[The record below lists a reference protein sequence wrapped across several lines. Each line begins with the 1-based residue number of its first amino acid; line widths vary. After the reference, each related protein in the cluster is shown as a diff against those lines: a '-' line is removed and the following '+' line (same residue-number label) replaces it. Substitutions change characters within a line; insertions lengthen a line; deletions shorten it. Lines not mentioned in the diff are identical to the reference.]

1 MQWPWGRMGAIQWAN
16 GSGFPIGS
24 RRIGDLG
31 SPSSVL
37 HVSDRHL
44 PCPTPPP
51 FPTAGRG
58 RKVPHNGNLL
68 DRLGGQTARE
78 QRVVVPHPRWDS
90 PQATRPVT
98 PPATEHAPLQLALAD
113 RRVLSMLATG
123 LTDEA
128 ISVRLGISTRTIRRR
143 LAAIMR
149 RLGVRTRF
157 QLGVYLGNHGW
168 RPPE

>member
-1 MQWPWGRMGAIQWAN
+1 
-16 GSGFPIGS
+16 
-24 RRIGDLG
+24 
-31 SPSSVL
+31 
-37 HVSDRHL
+37 
-44 PCPTPPP
+44 
-51 FPTAGRG
+51 
-58 RKVPHNGNLL
+58 
-68 DRLGGQTARE
+68 
-78 QRVVVPHPRWDS
+78 
-90 PQATRPVT
+90 
-98 PPATEHAPLQLALAD
+98 
-113 RRVLSMLATG
+113 MLATG